1 MTRISKKIITL
12 FAGTILLATTPLS
25 ASEAVTVD
33 NFVRAET
40 DMTLKRYF
48 DQGGFGKF
56 FHVRKPTPIDQQ
68 DVIRMNR
75 DTLYSGVVFDLTEP
89 VTLIKPESKDR
100 FQSMQ
105 IINQDHSMQ
114 PVEEGS
120 GTFTLTQDKIGT
132 RYVFVIIRTF
142 MDANDPEDVKKANA
156 LQDKVEI
163 KQSKVG
169 TFTIPD
175 WDQTSLKTVRE
186 AINVLASTKTSS
198 KGMFGDK
205 AKLNPINHLLGT
217 AFGWGGSPMEAA
229 MYINGAPA
237 KNDGKTPYTLTAKD
251 VPVDGFWSIT
261 IYNKK
266 GFMQENDLGV
276 DSFNIVTA
284 KPNEDGSITI
294 HLGGDASQ
302 VNYLP
307 ITEGW
312 NYIIRL
318 YQPRKEA
325 IDGSWTFPE
334 PKPVK

>member
-12 FAGTILLATTPLS
+12 FAGTILLATNPLS

-40 DMTLKRYF
+40 DMTLKRYV

-56 FHVRKPTPIDQQ
+56 FHIRKPTPIDQQ

-75 DTLYSGVVFDLTEP
+75 DTLYSGAVFDLTEP

-175 WDQTSLKTVRE
+175 WDETSLKTVRE

-229 MYINGAPA
+229 MYINGVPA
-237 KNDGKTPYTLTAKD
+237 KNDGETPYTLTAKD

-266 GFMQENDLGV
+266 GFMQENDLGAY
-276 DSFNIVTA
+276 SFNNVTA

-294 HLGGDASQ
+294 HLGGDSSQ

-307 ITEGW
+307 IPEGW

-318 YQPRKEA
+318 YQPRQEA

-334 PKPVK
+334 PKPVQ